1 MMKNS
6 SIKKRVTLYY
16 SLVLILITLFVFGV
30 FLFTASRQITVVS
43 QNTVMSAVQD
53 SFEEVDYDNNII
65 EIDNDFD
72 SYSKGVTLLVYSSSG
87 ELIKGS
93 IPRGFPSYMPLTS
106 GSYQEIEGEN
116 GTWLYYD
123 LYNTY
128 ENGEGLWVRGIYAM
142 DTAAETLR
150 SIMLIIAVS
159 LPALLI
165 FAIIAGRRITKRAF
179 EPVAEIT
186 KAANSI
192 NSGHDLSRRLPQGEN
207 RDELYFLTQ
216 TLNQMME
223 RLEDAFKAEKEF
235 SSDVSHELKT
245 PISVILA
252 ECEYTLEEN
261 RSIEEYKESIENIQK
276 QCMRTMSMI
285 QQLLQVSRTIDKAKA
300 LDKEDID
307 LSMLSESIVSELSLV
322 AKEEGVLLES
332 DIEKHIEI
340 CADETLIMR
349 MILNLLTN
357 AIKYSKEVS
366 RPKIKLSVRRDDQV
380 YIVVEDNGIGIKKE
394 DQTNIFNRFYKVDK
408 SRKAEENS
416 FGLGL
421 SMVKWIAE
429 AHDGKVEVES
439 EIGKGSRFTVTLP

>member
-1 MMKNS
+1 
-6 SIKKRVTLYY
+6 
-16 SLVLILITLFVFGV
+16 
-30 FLFTASRQITVVS
+30 
-43 QNTVMSAVQD
+43 
-53 SFEEVDYDNNII
+53 
-65 EIDNDFD
+65 
-72 SYSKGVTLLVYSSSG
+72 
-87 ELIKGS
+87 
-93 IPRGFPSYMPLTS
+93 
-106 GSYQEIEGEN
+106 
-116 GTWLYYD
+116 
-123 LYNTY
+123 
-128 ENGEGLWVRGIYAM
+128 
-142 DTAAETLR
+142 
-150 SIMLIIAVS
+150 
-159 LPALLI
+159 
-165 FAIIAGRRITKRAF
+165 
-179 EPVAEIT
+179 
-186 KAANSI
+186 
-192 NSGHDLSRRLPQGEN
+192 
-207 RDELYFLTQ
+207 
-216 TLNQMME
+216 
-223 RLEDAFKAEKEF
+223 
-235 SSDVSHELKT
+235 
-245 PISVILA
+245 
-252 ECEYTLEEN
+252 
-261 RSIEEYKESIENIQK
+261 
-276 QCMRTMSMI
+276 MSMI

-332 DIEKHIEI
+332 DIEEHIEI